1 MLLYVKMMDSFTC
14 GEDKKMPCRG
24 AEHVQPAALRS
35 VGSQPLIS
43 SVVTLIM
50 HRIIA
55 LVLFDIDQEK

>member
-1 MLLYVKMMDSFTC
+1 MEPEYDVALT
-14 GEDKKMPCRG
+14 
-24 AEHVQPAALRS
+24 EHS
-35 VGSQPLIS
+35 VGSRPLIS

>member
-1 MLLYVKMMDSFTC
+1 MEPEYD
-14 GEDKKMPCRG
+14 
-24 AEHVQPAALRS
+24 AALTEHMQPTAVRS
-35 VGSQPLIS
+35 VGSRPLIS